1 MVIRTKVA
9 LQELPKENI
18 LSWETEATSQ
28 DMETSI
34 AFLVIE
40 KKKWK
45 NQLFLKKKKRNRKL
59 VKNKSVE
66 LIEKN

>member
-34 AFLVIE
+34 AFLVI
-40 KKKWK
+40 KKKEMEK
-45 NQLFLKKKKRNRKL
+45 LAFLKKKKKETEN
-59 VKNKSVE
+59 
-66 LIEKN
+66 

>member
-28 DMETSI
+28 YMETFL

-45 NQLFLKKKKRNRKL
+45 N
-59 VKNKSVE
+59 
-66 LIEKN
+66 

>member
-1 MVIRTKVA
+1 MMIRTKVA
-9 LQELPKENI
+9 LHELPKENI

-34 AFLVIE
+34 AFLVIK

-45 NQLFLKKKKRNRKL
+45 N
-59 VKNKSVE
+59 
-66 LIEKN
+66 

>member
-45 NQLFLKKKKRNRKL
+45 NQLFLKKKKK
-59 VKNKSVE
+59 KQKTS
-66 LIEKN
+66 

>member
-66 LIEKN
+66 LIETN